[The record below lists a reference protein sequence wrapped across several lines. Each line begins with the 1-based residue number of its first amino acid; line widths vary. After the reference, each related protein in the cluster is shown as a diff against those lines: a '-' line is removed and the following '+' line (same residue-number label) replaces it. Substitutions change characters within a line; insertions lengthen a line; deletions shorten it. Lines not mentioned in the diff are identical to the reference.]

1 MYSFIL
7 DSRDIEERRTIYE
20 AENHLKKYELA
31 RLRLESDDLPSTT
44 TSYELI
50 PVSNNQF
57 NSKVE
62 NYVEDRE
69 ELMLFTNKVAM
80 AINRLEDEYRKLIVL
95 KYFQKRKNE
104 EIALN
109 LSISSRTFSR
119 KRKKAL
125 IQLAFALGIVCWKN
139 EE

>member
-1 MYSFIL
+1 MYSSIF
-7 DSRDIEERRTIYE
+7 DSRLIEEGRTIS
-20 AENHLKKYELA
+20 AVENHLKRYELA
-31 RLRLESDDLPSTT
+31 RLRLESEDLPSTT
-44 TSYELI
+44 QTYQLI

-57 NSKVE
+57 SSKVE

-95 KYFQKRKNE
+95 KYFKKRKNE
-104 EIALN
+104 EIARN

-125 IQLAFALGIVCWKN
+125 VQLAIALGIVCWKK